1 MATISAAEVKALRD
15 KTGAGMMECKRAL
28 VEVEGDSERAIRLL
42 RERGIAKASKRVG
55 RATSEGRIT
64 VSVSPDA
71 RVAALVELNCETD
84 FVAKTD
90 DYVELCQQSADL
102 ARDQAPLDV
111 EELRKGMDERITA
124 AISKLGENIQ
134 LRRFERLAAVSDGVV
149 ASYVHAGGK
158 IGALVRVEADD
169 PSDEAVKSL
178 AHNVCMH
185 VAAVNPSSVS
195 RDDMAADL
203 VAEERRVLTVQAEQE
218 GKPAKIVEKMVEGRL
233 SKFFKEVVLL
243 EQQLVMDPD
252 TTVAKA
258 AQKAGAQITGF
269 RRLQLGEELEE

>member
-28 VEVEGDSERAIRLL
+28 VEAEGDSERAIRLL

-134 LRRFERLAAVSDGVV
+134 LRRFERLEAVSNGVV

>member
-1 MATISAAEVKALRD
+1 MARISAAEVKALRD
-15 KTGAGMMECKRAL
+15 KTSAGMMECKRAL
-28 VEVEGDSERAIRLL
+28 VEAEGDGERAVQLL

-55 RATSEGRIT
+55 RATTEGRIT
-64 VSVSPDA
+64 ASVSSDA
-71 RVAALVELNCETD
+71 KVATLVELNCETD

-90 DYVELCQQSADL
+90 DYAELCQQSADF

-111 EELRKGMDERITA
+111 EQLSKGMEERITA
-124 AISKLGENIQ
+124 AIAKLGENIQ
-134 LRRFERLAAVSDGVV
+134 LRRFERLEAASNGVV

-158 IGALVRVEADD
+158 IGALVQVEADD
-169 PSDEAVKSL
+169 PFDEAVKSL

-185 VAAVNPSSVS
+185 VAAVSPSSVS
-195 RDDMAADL
+195 RDDLAANL

-218 GKPAKIVEKMVEGRL
+218 GKPPKIIEKMVEGRL

-243 EQQLVMDPD
+243 EQQLVMDSD

-258 AQKAGAQITGF
+258 AQQAGAEITGF
-269 RRLQLGEELEE
+269 RRLQLGEELEG

>member
-1 MATISAAEVKALRD
+1 MRF
-15 KTGAGMMECKRAL
+15 R
-28 VEVEGDSERAIRLL
+28 VEGDSERAIRLL

-134 LRRFERLAAVSDGVV
+134 LRRFERLEAVSDGVV

-233 SKFFKEVVLL
+233 SKFFKDVVLL

>member
-28 VEVEGDSERAIRLL
+28 VEAEGDSERAVQLL

-64 VSVSPDA
+64 ASVSPDA
-71 RVAALVELNCETD
+71 KIATLVELNCETD
-84 FVAKTD
+84 FGAKTD
-90 DYVELCQQSADL
+90 DYAELCQQSADL

-124 AISKLGENIQ
+124 AIAKLGENIQ
-134 LRRFERLAAVSDGVV
+134 LRRCERLESTSNGVV
-149 ASYVHAGGK
+149 VSYVHAGGK
-158 IGALVRVEADD
+158 IGALVSVEADD

-195 RDDMAADL
+195 RDDLAANL

-218 GKPAKIVEKMVEGRL
+218 GKPAKIIEKMVEGRL
-233 SKFFKEVVLL
+233 SKFFKEMVLL

-258 AQKAGAQITGF
+258 AQQAGAQILGF
-269 RRLQLGEELEE
+269 RRLQLGEEPEE

>member
-28 VEVEGDSERAIRLL
+28 VEAEGDSERAIRLL

-134 LRRFERLAAVSDGVV
+134 LRRFKRLEAVSDGVV

>member
-1 MATISAAEVKALRD
+1 MAQISAAEVKVLRD
-15 KTGAGMMECKRAL
+15 RTGAGMMECKRAL
-28 VEVEGDSERAIRLL
+28 VEADGDGERAMQLL

-64 VSVSPDA
+64 ASVSPDA
-71 RVAALVELNCETD
+71 KVATLVELNCETD

-90 DYVELCQQSADL
+90 DYAELCQQSADL
-102 ARDQAPLDV
+102 ARDNGSLEV

-124 AISKLGENIQ
+124 AIAKLGENIQ
-134 LRRFERLAAVSDGVV
+134 LRRFERLEAASNGVV

-195 RDDMAADL
+195 RDDLPADL
-203 VAEERRVLTVQAEQE
+203 VAEECRVLTVQAEQE
-218 GKPAKIVEKMVEGRL
+218 GKPAKIIEKMVQGRL
-233 SKFFKEVVLL
+233 GKFFKEVVLL

-258 AQKAGAQITGF
+258 AQQAGAQITGF
-269 RRLQLGEELEE
+269 RRLQLGEEPEE

>member
-1 MATISAAEVKALRD
+1 MATISAAEVKVLRD

-28 VEVEGDSERAIRLL
+28 VEAEGDSDRAMRLL

-90 DYVELCQQSADL
+90 DYVDLCQQSADL

-124 AISKLGENIQ
+124 AIAKLGENIQ
-134 LRRFERLAAVSDGVV
+134 LRRFERLEAANNGVV

-218 GKPAKIVEKMVEGRL
+218 GKPAKIVQKMVEGRL
-233 SKFFKEVVLL
+233 SKFFKDVVLL

>member
-1 MATISAAEVKALRD
+1 MAQISAAEVKVLRD
-15 KTGAGMMECKRAL
+15 RTGAGMMECKRAL
-28 VEVEGDSERAIRLL
+28 VEADGDGERAMQLL

-64 VSVSPDA
+64 ASVSPDA
-71 RVAALVELNCETD
+71 KVATLVELNCETD

-90 DYVELCQQSADL
+90 DYAELCQQGADL
-102 ARDQAPLDV
+102 ARDNGSLEV

-124 AISKLGENIQ
+124 AIAKLGENIQ
-134 LRRFERLAAVSDGVV
+134 LRRFERLEAASNGVV

-195 RDDMAADL
+195 RDDLPADL
-203 VAEERRVLTVQAEQE
+203 VAEECRVLTVQAEQE
-218 GKPAKIVEKMVEGRL
+218 GKPAKIIEKMVEGRL
-233 SKFFKEVVLL
+233 GKFFKEVVLL

-258 AQKAGAQITGF
+258 AQQAGAQITGF
-269 RRLQLGEELEE
+269 RRLQLGEEPEE

>member
-1 MATISAAEVKALRD
+1 MAKISAAEVKALRD

-28 VEVEGDSERAIRLL
+28 VEAEGDSQRAIQLL

-64 VSVSPDA
+64 ASVSPDA
-71 RVAALVELNCETD
+71 RVATLVELNCETD

-90 DYVELCQQSADL
+90 DYAELCQQGADF
-102 ARDQAPLDV
+102 ARTKAPLDL
-111 EELRKGMDERITA
+111 EDLRKGMDERITA
-124 AISKLGENIQ
+124 AIAKLGENIQ
-134 LRRFERLAAVSDGVV
+134 LRRFEHLEAASNGVV

-195 RDDMAADL
+195 IDDLAADL
-203 VAEERRVLTVQAEQE
+203 VAEERRVLTVQAELE
-218 GKPAKIVEKMVEGRL
+218 GKPAKIIEKMVEGRL

-258 AQKAGAQITGF
+258 AQEAGAQITGF
-269 RRLQLGEELEE
+269 RRLQLGEEPEE